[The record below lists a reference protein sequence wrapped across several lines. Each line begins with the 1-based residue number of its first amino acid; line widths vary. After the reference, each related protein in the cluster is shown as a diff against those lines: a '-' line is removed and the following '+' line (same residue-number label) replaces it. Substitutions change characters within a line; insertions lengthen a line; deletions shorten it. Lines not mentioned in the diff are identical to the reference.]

1 MSKILFLVAAII
13 VIFLVSVANAAA
25 IKVIVN
31 DVSPQPVEPGRDL
44 TLRIMYSNVDSD
56 FVTSTAKLDLR
67 YPFSL
72 KTSTE
77 SFENGFD
84 LCAHC
89 SRTNTYFIHVDS
101 QASSGVY
108 PIFVRTTQSGS
119 ESVRTINATVRGKPN
134 VVLSSDAITNTTPSS
149 VFRMDVQAGNIGTGI
164 ANQIKIVSKS
174 SDFISLGSSVLTLS
188 GIAPGNSSSVSFLM
202 SVGSELKAGAY
213 NLPFEI
219 GYVDES
225 GTSYNSTQ
233 NVGARVVNMG
243 KISIQNI
250 KVSSAFG
257 DAVAGSPVSVIV
269 SIENTGKGTM
279 DAIESELTCN
289 GQSSKSFL
297 GQLKRDEDAPAVF
310 DITIQSGG
318 RYGCTMTT
326 SYSDDL
332 GSHTVTN
339 RFDIYLKNPEP
350 PVMQIIILLVI
361 LGLAYYFLIRKRR
374 KKKED

>member
-1 MSKILFLVAAII
+1 MKKALLFAALAVVLMSSMV
-13 VIFLVSVANAAA
+13 NAAA
-25 IKVIVN
+25 IKIIVN
-31 DVSPQPVEPGRDL
+31 DVSPQPVEPGNDL
-44 TLRIMYSNVDSD
+44 TVRITYSNVDSD
-56 FVTSTAKLDLR
+56 FTLSTARLDLR

-77 SFENGFD
+77 SFENGFE

-101 QASSGVY
+101 AAGSGVY
-108 PIFVRTTQSGS
+108 PIFVRAVQSGS
-119 ESVRTINATVRGKPN
+119 ESVRTINVTVRGKPN
-134 VVLSSDAITNTTPSS
+134 IVLSSAAVTNTTPSS
-149 VFRMDVQAGNIGTGI
+149 VFIMEVQAENIGTG
-164 ANQIKIVSKS
+164 AARQLKIVSKS
-174 SDFISLGSSVLTLS
+174 SDFISLGSSVMTVA
-188 GIAPGNSSSVSFLM
+188 GVAPGNVSKVSFLM

-250 KVSSAFG
+250 KIASAFG
-257 DAVAGSPVSVIV
+257 DAIAGSPVSVIV
-269 SIENTGKGTM
+269 RIENTGKGTM

-310 DITIQSGG
+310 DITLQSGG
-318 RYGCTMTT
+318 RHMCTMTT
-326 SYSDDL
+326 GYSDDL

>member
-1 MSKILFLVAAII
+1 MKKALLFAALAVVLMSSMV
-13 VIFLVSVANAAA
+13 NAAA
-25 IKVIVN
+25 IKIIVN
-31 DVSPQPVEPGRDL
+31 DVSTQPVEPGNDL
-44 TLRIMYSNVDSD
+44 TVRITYSNVDSD
-56 FVTSTAKLDLR
+56 FTLSTARLDLR

-77 SFENGFD
+77 SFENGFE

-101 QASSGVY
+101 AAGSGVY
-108 PIFVRTTQSGS
+108 PIFVRAVQSGS
-119 ESVRTINATVRGKPN
+119 ESVRTINVTVRGKPN
-134 VVLSSDAITNTTPSS
+134 IVLSSAAVTNTTPSS
-149 VFRMDVQAGNIGTGI
+149 VFIMEVQAENIGTG
-164 ANQIKIVSKS
+164 AARQLKIVSKS
-174 SDFISLGSSVLTLS
+174 SDFISLGSSVMTVA
-188 GIAPGNSSSVSFLM
+188 GIAPGNVSKVSFLM

-269 SIENTGKGTM
+269 RIENTGKGTM

>member
-1 MSKILFLVAAII
+1 MKKALLFAALAVVLMSSMV
-13 VIFLVSVANAAA
+13 NAAA
-25 IKVIVN
+25 IKIIVN
-31 DVSPQPVEPGRDL
+31 DVSPQPVEPGNDL
-44 TLRIMYSNVDSD
+44 TVRITYSNVDSD
-56 FVTSTAKLDLR
+56 FTLSTARLDLR

-77 SFENGFD
+77 SFENGFE

-101 QASSGVY
+101 AAGSGVY
-108 PIFVRTTQSGS
+108 PIFVRAVQSGS
-119 ESVRTINATVRGKPN
+119 ESVRTINVTVRGKPN
-134 VVLSSDAITNTTPSS
+134 IVLSSAAVTNTTPSS
-149 VFRMDVQAGNIGTGI
+149 VFMMEVQAENIGTG
-164 ANQIKIVSKS
+164 AARQLKIVSKS
-174 SDFISLGSSVLTLS
+174 SDFVSLGSSVMTVA
-188 GIAPGNSSSVSFLM
+188 GIAPGNVSKVSFLM

-269 SIENTGKGTM
+269 RIENTGKGTM

>member
-1 MSKILFLVAAII
+1 MKKALLFAALAVVLMSSMV
-13 VIFLVSVANAAA
+13 NAAA
-25 IKVIVN
+25 IKIIVN
-31 DVSPQPVEPGRDL
+31 DVSPQPVEPGNDL
-44 TLRIMYSNVDSD
+44 TVRITYSNVDSD
-56 FVTSTAKLDLR
+56 FTLSTARLDLR

-77 SFENGFD
+77 SFENGFE

-101 QASSGVY
+101 AAGSGVY
-108 PIFVRTTQSGS
+108 PIFVRAVQSGS
-119 ESVRTINATVRGKPN
+119 ESVRTINVTVRGKPN
-134 VVLSSDAITNTTPSS
+134 IVLSSAAVTNTTPSS
-149 VFRMDVQAGNIGTGI
+149 VFMMEVQAENIGTG
-164 ANQIKIVSKS
+164 AARQLKIVSKS
-174 SDFISLGSSVLTLS
+174 SDFVSLGSSVMTVA
-188 GIAPGNSSSVSFLM
+188 GIAPGNVSKVSFLM

-269 SIENTGKGTM
+269 RIENTGKGTM

-361 LGLAYYFLIRKRR
+361 LGLAYYFLVRKRR

>member
-44 TLRIMYSNVDSD
+44 TLRITYSNVDSD

-213 NLPFEI
+213 SLPFELS
-219 GYVDES
+219 YVDES

-233 NVGARVVNMG
+233 NVGARVVNLG
-243 KISIQNI
+243 KVSIQNI
-250 KVSSAFG
+250 KVASAFG
-257 DAVAGSPVSVIV
+257 DPAAGAPVSVIV
-269 SIENTGKGTM
+269 RIENTGKGTM
-279 DAIESELTCN
+279 DAIESELACN
-289 GQSSKSFL
+289 GQKAKSFL

-310 DITIQSGG
+310 DMTLPDGG
-318 RYGCTMTT
+318 RHECVMTT

-332 GSHTVTN
+332 GSHTTTN
-339 RFDIYLKNPEP
+339 KFDIYLKNPEL

-361 LGLAYYFLIRKRR
+361 IGLVYYFLVRKRR

>member
-25 IKVIVN
+25 KKVMVN

-44 TLRIMYSNVDSD
+44 TLRITYSNVDSD

-101 QASSGVY
+101 QASSGTY
-108 PIFVRTTQSGS
+108 PIFVRTTQAGN
-119 ESVRTINATVRGKPN
+119 EAVRTINVTVRGKPN
-134 VVLSSDAITNTTPSS
+134 IVLSSEAITNTTPSS
-149 VFRMDVQAGNIGTGI
+149 VFRLDIQAGNIGTGI

-213 NLPFEI
+213 SLPFELS
-219 GYVDES
+219 YVDES

-233 NVGARVVNMG
+233 NVGARVVNLG
-243 KISIQNI
+243 KVSIQNI
-250 KVSSAFG
+250 KVASAFG
-257 DAVAGSPVSVIV
+257 DPAAGAPVSVIV
-269 SIENTGKGTM
+269 RIENTGKGTM
-279 DAIESELTCN
+279 DAIESELACN
-289 GQSSKSFL
+289 GQKAKSFL

-310 DITIQSGG
+310 DMTLPDGG
-318 RYGCTMTT
+318 RHECVMTT

-332 GSHTVTN
+332 GSHTTTN
-339 RFDIYLKNPEP
+339 KFDIYLKNPEL

-361 LGLAYYFLIRKRR
+361 IGLVYYFLVRKRR